1 LFFLEGEGENLEIVT
16 KIAPIILALIMLGLG
31 LGLKLEDFGRVLK
44 TPKDFIVGFISQL
57 IILPIVAYILILIFR
72 APPEIAIGVM
82 IIAAAPGG
90 VTSNIMTKFADGDVA
105 LSISLTAVISL
116 LSIITVPLIIFTSA
130 DFLGITEMSQNISM
144 TGIALKM
151 FLVVTVPVILGMI
164 IRKVAENFIASKVGI
179 FNKLNIVLFVIFF
192 FAAFYEER
200 ENLVSF
206 IMQAG
211 LITLILNVS
220 MMIIAYYIA
229 KAFTSGVKQMRCIA
243 LECGLQNGTLAI
255 FVSTQ
260 IFGTD
265 ILYAIPTAA
274 YALIMYI
281 TGFIFIF
288 ILRKSN

>member
-1 LFFLEGEGENLEIVT
+1 MEIVT

-57 IILPIVAYILILIFR
+57 IILPIVAYVLILIFR
-72 APPEIAIGVM
+72 VPPEIAIGVM

-105 LSISLTAVISL
+105 LSISLTAIISL

-179 FNKLNIVLFVIFF
+179 FNKLNIVLFLIFF
-192 FAAFYEER
+192 FAAFYEEK
-200 ENLVSF
+200 ENLISF

-220 MMIIAYYIA
+220 MMVIAYYIA
-229 KAFTSGVKQMRCIA
+229 KAFTSGIKQMRCIA

>member
-1 LFFLEGEGENLEIVT
+1 MEIVT

-31 LGLKLEDFGRVLK
+31 LGLKIDDFTRILK
-44 TPKDFIVGFISQL
+44 TPKDFFVGFFSQL
-57 IILPIVAYILILIFR
+57 IILPLVAYLLIIILKV
-72 APPEIAIGVM
+72 PPEISIGVM

-90 VTSNIMTKFADGDVA
+90 VTSNILTKFANGDVA

-116 LSIITVPLIIFTSA
+116 ISIITVPLIIFTSA
-130 DFLGITEMSQNISM
+130 DLFGITDISQNISM

-164 IRKVAENFIASKVGI
+164 IRKFAENFVNSKIQI
-179 FNKLNIVLFVIFF
+179 FEKLNIILFVIFF
-192 FAAFYEER
+192 IAAFYEER
-200 ENLVSF
+200 ESF
-206 IMQAG
+206 VNFLMQAG
-211 LITLILNVS
+211 FITFILNIT
-220 MMIIAYYIA
+220 MMIVAYYLGKTFA
-229 KAFTSGVKQMRCIA
+229 SGIKQLKCIA

-265 ILYAIPTAA
+265 IVYITPTAA

-281 TGFIFIF
+281 TGLIFVF
-288 ILRKSN
+288 LLKNKV

>member
-1 LFFLEGEGENLEIVT
+1 MEIVT

-31 LGLKLEDFGRVLK
+31 LGLKIDDFTKILK
-44 TPKDFIVGFISQL
+44 TPKDFFVGFFSQL
-57 IILPIVAYILILIFR
+57 IILPLVAYLLIIILKV
-72 APPEIAIGVM
+72 PPEIAIGVM

-90 VTSNIMTKFADGDVA
+90 VTSNILTKFANGDVA

-116 LSIITVPLIIFTSA
+116 ISIITVPLIIFTSA
-130 DFLGITEMSQNISM
+130 DLFGITNISQNISM

-164 IRKVAENFIASKVGI
+164 IRKFAENFVNSKIQI
-179 FNKLNIVLFVIFF
+179 FEKLNIILFVIFF
-192 FAAFYEER
+192 IAAFYEER
-200 ENLVSF
+200 ESF
-206 IMQAG
+206 IDFLMQAG
-211 LITLILNVS
+211 FITFVLNIT
-220 MMIIAYYIA
+220 MMIVAYYLGKTFA
-229 KAFTSGVKQMRCIA
+229 SGIKQQKCIA

-265 ILYAIPTAA
+265 IVYITPTAA

-281 TGFIFIF
+281 TGFIFVF
-288 ILRKSN
+288 LLKNKV